1 MEVFYSN
8 TNNDDADWQQLNLL
22 LASPDVTNVALGLT
36 LLGQSP
42 SAIRQVAPA
51 LALVAKFHA
60 LPLQADA
67 EVLLNTY
74 LPIQQVALVMQPLR
88 VFDPIAGLTTPWA
101 TYAQRVQIFEKAYLL
116 YAPYFEQNSNYA
128 KWYFQIAKI
137 AINEYKQWAI
147 GFIYLEKILALQPD
161 FMEPRLYWIDAFV
174 FYFFPKQQKL
184 ELIDEVLAQIN
195 SIEAKVKHIA
205 PLAAF
210 RRGLIY
216 NSVRRLP
223 ILAAQELQK
232 ALDGGLQSPDKQNVM
247 LDLARLYLELENYP
261 KAAALLQAI
270 EKNEGPHNIYYELG
284 LTAWKGFN
292 NPHAAI
298 NLFKR
303 VATRQPHAAK
313 IAQMLAELYAEIGD
327 RRNAQFYQ
335 QQALKYED

>member
-8 TNNDDADWQQLNLL
+8 RNNEDADWQQLNLL

-60 LPLQADA
+60 PPLQADA

-74 LPIQQVALVMQPLR
+74 LPIQQVALHMQPLR
-88 VFDPIAGLTTPWA
+88 VFDPVAGLTTAWP
-101 TYAQRVQIFEKAYLL
+101 TYAQRIQVFEKAYLL
-116 YAPYFEQNSNYA
+116 YAPYFEQNPNYA

-161 FMEPRLYWIDAFV
+161 FIEPRLYWIDAFV
-174 FYFFPKQQKL
+174 FDFFAKNQKL
-184 ELIDEVLAQIN
+184 AQIDEVLAQIN

-232 ALDGGLQSPDKQNVM
+232 ALDGGLQSPDKEQVM
-247 LDLARLYLELENYP
+247 LDLARIYLELENYP
-261 KAAALLQAI
+261 KAAVLLQAI

-292 NPHAAI
+292 NPQAAI

-303 VATRQPHAAK
+303 VATRQPQNAK
-313 IAQMLAELYAEIGD
+313 IAKMLAELYTQIGD